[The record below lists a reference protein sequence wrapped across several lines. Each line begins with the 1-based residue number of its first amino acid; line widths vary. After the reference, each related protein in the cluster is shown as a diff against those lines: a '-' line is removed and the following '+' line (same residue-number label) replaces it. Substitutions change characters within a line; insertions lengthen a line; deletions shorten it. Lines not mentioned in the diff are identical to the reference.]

1 MSSAISRR
9 LPLLLLVGALI
20 ALVVYLQWPTSTIT
34 KEKHQRVVSVK
45 TAIIAEAE
53 FRDSVEAVGT
63 SRANEQVFITSKYSD
78 LVDDVSF
85 QDGDTVKKGDILV
98 HLNSREEAAKVK
110 EFQANLAES
119 VAQLNR
125 FQDLFTKK
133 ATSKSIVDQQDAKT
147 KAISAQ
153 LLSAKIKLSEFT
165 IKAPFSGVLGFREI
179 SVGALIDVGDII
191 TSLDDLSVIKV
202 DFSIPERYLTTVS
215 AGQIIEASNIA
226 YQNEVFSGM
235 VTSIDSRI
243 DSVTRTLKVRAEIPN
258 DGHKLRAGMLLNIEI
273 VRGVE
278 QILQVPE
285 SAVIPIE
292 DDHFVFVV
300 EAGKAVKK
308 QLRIGRRY
316 HGFVEVLS
324 GVDAGTQVVIEGA
337 LKLRDGSSVSVLEN
351 KA

>member
-20 ALVVYLQWPTSTIT
+20 ALVVYLQWPNSTIT
-34 KEKHQRVVSVK
+34 KAKHQRIVSVK
-45 TAIIAEAE
+45 TAVIAEAE
-53 FRDSVEAVGT
+53 FRDSVEAIGT

-78 LVDDVSF
+78 LVDDISF
-85 QDGDTVKKGDILV
+85 QDGDTVKKGDVLV
-98 HLNSREEAAKVK
+98 HLNSHEEAAKVK
-110 EFQANLAES
+110 EYQANLAES

-153 LLSAKIKLSEFT
+153 LLSARIKLSEFT

-179 SVGALIDVGDII
+179 SIGALIDVGDII
-191 TSLDDLSVIKV
+191 TSLDDLSVIKI

-215 AGQIIEASNIA
+215 VGQVIEASNIA

-300 EAGKAVKK
+300 EDGKAVKK

-316 HGFVEVLS
+316 HGFVEVLG

-337 LKLRDGSSVSVLEN
+337 LKLRDGSSVSVLGN